1 MDNRQG
7 FGNLDGLPIALKLA
21 VVAIMA
27 AAGDEPKPTAS
38 EARPLKKHHVNVNV
52 QSVQSWKCRILT
64 LSCVS
69 FFFDM
74 GRRWTIGLNRE
85 GL

>member
-27 AAGDEPKPTAS
+27 AGGDEPKPTAS
-38 EARPLKKHHVNVNV
+38 EARPLKKHNVNV
-52 QSVQSWKCRILT
+52 QKTVQSWKCRMLT
-64 LSCVS
+64 LSFMS
-69 FFFDM
+69 FVFEM

>member
-1 MDNRQG
+1 MAHG
-7 FGNLDGLPIALKLA
+7 FDGLTICQAA
-21 VVAIMA
+21 VAVAA
-27 AAGDEPKPTAS
+27 TGDEPKQKVT

-69 FFFDM
+69 FFLKWEED
-74 GRRWTIGLNRE
+74 GQ
-85 GL
+85 

>member
-1 MDNRQG
+1 MAHG
-7 FGNLDGLPIALKLA
+7 FDGLTICQAA
-21 VVAIMA
+21 VAVAA
-27 AAGDEPKPTAS
+27 TGDEPKQKVT

-69 FFFDM
+69 FF
-74 GRRWTIGLNRE
+74 
-85 GL
+85 